1 MSFWP
6 KNFPIL
12 YTGPTAPRIGPIFP
26 RICPICSP
34 LPFCVFFFL
43 LFFFFFFF
51 FHIFRYAPGI
61 MVEDPRNGTMDERH
75 MIPPFCLFLF
85 LSRVIFFSVVENI
98 TQTFCCF
105 FLLFIPS
112 IPLSF
117 WTFFLRFTPVNLPK
131 TKSLAFLF
139 P

>member
-12 YTGPTAPRIGPIFP
+12 YAGPTAPRIGPIFP
-26 RICPICSP
+26 RICPISSP
-34 LPFCVFFFL
+34 LPFCVFFF
-43 LFFFFFFF
+43 FFFY
-51 FHIFRYAPGI
+51 IFRYAPGI
-61 MVEDPRNGTMDERH
+61 MVEDPRNGTMDEGR

-85 LSRVIFFSVVENI
+85 LPRVIFSSVGKNI

-105 FLLFIPS
+105 FFSFLY
-112 IPLSF
+112 LSF
-117 WTFFLRFTPVNLPK
+117 HFLFGLSFYVSHLLIYQK